1 MAKTQIRKGFRPKQ
15 DGIVEYS
22 AKKFEYSED
31 DSTTM
36 TLNCYFRLLA
46 YRDGFANLGDRITLK
61 IRMYVGLELLK
72 NFESVGIQE
81 ILEEAQAIVHK
92 SWDSK
97 NKQIR
102 VLSREEYDK
111 VGTACSII
119 HTLIEQSSLWDQASA
134 YKAAEDRCIPNADK
148 WEYVLITQ
156 D

>member
-1 MAKTQIRKGFRPKQ
+1 MAKTIRKGFRPKQ
-15 DGIVEYS
+15 EGIVEYS
-22 AKKFEYSED
+22 AKTFEYSED
-31 DSTTM
+31 DSITM

-61 IRMYVGLELLK
+61 IRMFVGLELLK
-72 NFESVGIQE
+72 NFESTGIQE
-81 ILEEAQAIVHK
+81 ILEEAQAIIHA

-97 NKQIR
+97 NKQIKI
-102 VLSREEYDK
+102 LTKEDQDK
-111 VGTACSII
+111 IGTACAIV
-119 HTLIEQSSLWDQASA
+119 HTLIEQSSLWDQAAA

>member
-1 MAKTQIRKGFRPKQ
+1 
-15 DGIVEYS
+15 
-22 AKKFEYSED
+22 
-31 DSTTM
+31 M

-61 IRMYVGLELLK
+61 IRMFVGLELLK
-72 NFESVGIQE
+72 NFESIGIQE
-81 ILEEAQAIVHK
+81 ILEEAQAIIHA

-97 NKQIR
+97 NKQIKI
-102 VLSREEYDK
+102 LTKEDQDK
-111 VGTACSII
+111 IGTACTIV
-119 HTLIEQSSLWDQASA
+119 HTLIEQSSLWDQAAA

>member
-1 MAKTQIRKGFRPKQ
+1 MAKTQVTRKGFRPQ
-15 DGIVEYS
+15 VATVEYS

-31 DSTTM
+31 DSITM

-46 YRDGFANLGDRITLK
+46 FREGFANIGDRITLK
-61 IRMYVGLELLK
+61 IRMYVGLELLN

-81 ILEEAQAIVHK
+81 ILEEAQEIVHK

-97 NKQIR
+97 NKLVR
-102 VLSREEYDK
+102 VLTREEYDK
-111 VGTACSII
+111 VGTACTII

-134 YKAAEDRCIPNADK
+134 YKKAEDRCIPNADK

-156 D
+156 E